1 MKEAFLYEKLDGKKV
16 KCHLCNHYCLIPD
29 GKRGICQV
37 RENRGGILYSLV
49 YERLIAANVDPIEK
63 KPFFHFLPGS
73 RSFSIASVG
82 CNFRCKHCQN
92 WSISQMP
99 RDRGQI
105 TGERVPPE
113 RIVLE
118 ALRTGCKSISYTYT
132 EPTVFFEYAY
142 ETSKLAKE
150 KGLKNLFVTNGY
162 MSQEA
167 LQLIAPYLDG
177 ANVDLKS
184 ASDTFYKEICGASLN
199 PVIENIRTMKEL
211 GIWVEVT
218 TLLIPTL
225 NDSEEELKTIAR
237 LLRDI
242 DPRIPWHVT
251 AFHPNYQLLHLPP
264 TPRSVLK
271 RAREIGL
278 SEGLK
283 YVYSGNI
290 PGDEGENTYCW
301 NCHKILIRRWGFNVL
316 ENHIKEG
323 KCPHCGAEI
332 DGVGL

>member
-1 MKEAFLYEKLDGKKV
+1 
-16 KCHLCNHYCLIPD
+16 
-29 GKRGICQV
+29 
-37 RENRGGILYSLV
+37 
-49 YERLIAANVDPIEK
+49 
-63 KPFFHFLPGS
+63 
-73 RSFSIASVG
+73 
-82 CNFRCKHCQN
+82 
-92 WSISQMP
+92 MP
-99 RDRGQI
+99 RDKGEI

-113 RIVLE
+113 RIVME
-118 ALRTGCKSISYTYT
+118 ALRTGCESISYTYT
-132 EPTVFFEYAY
+132 EPTVFFEYAF
-142 ETSKLAKE
+142 ETCKLAKE
-150 KGLKNLFVTNGY
+150 RGLKNLFVTNGY
-162 MSQEA
+162 MSKEA
-167 LQLIAPYLDG
+167 LELIGPYLDG
-177 ANVDLKS
+177 ANVDFKS
-184 ASDTFYKEICGASLN
+184 SSEAFYREICGASLN

-225 NDSEEELKTIAR
+225 NDSEEELRTIAR

-242 DPRIPWHVT
+242 EPSIPWHVT
-251 AFHPNYQLLHLPP
+251 AFHPNYKLLHLPS

-301 NCHKILIRRWGFNVL
+301 NCHKILIRRWGFKVL

-332 DGVGL
+332 EGVGL

>member
-1 MKEAFLYEKLDGKKV
+1 MKEALLYEKLEDKKV
-16 KCHLCNHYCLIPD
+16 KCCLCNHYCIIPD

-37 RENRGGILYSLV
+37 RENRGGTLYSLV
-49 YERLIAANVDPIEK
+49 YEKLIAANVDPIEK

-73 RSFSIASVG
+73 LSFSIATVG

-99 RDRGQI
+99 KDK
-105 TGERVPPE
+105 GEIQGETIPPE
-113 RIVLE
+113 RIVME

-142 ETSKLAKE
+142 EISKLAKE

-162 MSQEA
+162 MSKEA

-184 ASDTFYKEICGASLN
+184 ANEAFYKEICGARFS
-199 PVIENIRTMKEL
+199 PVLENIQTMRKL

-225 NDSEEELKTIAR
+225 NDSEEELRTIAR

-242 DPRIPWHVT
+242 EPSIPWHVT
-251 AFHPNYQLLHLPP
+251 AFHPDYKLLHLPP

-271 RAREIGL
+271 KAREIGL

-301 NCHKILIRRWGFNVL
+301 NCHKILIRRWGFKVL
-316 ENHIKEG
+316 ENNIKEG
-323 KCPHCGAEI
+323 KCPHCGAKI

>member
-1 MKEAFLYEKLDGKKV
+1 MKEALLYEKLEDKKV
-16 KCHLCNHYCLIPD
+16 KCHLCNHYCIIPD
-29 GKRGICQV
+29 GKRGVCQV

-49 YERLIAANVDPIEK
+49 YEKLIAANVDPVEK

-73 RSFSIASVG
+73 LSFSIATVG

-99 RDRGQI
+99 RDKGEIQ
-105 TGERVPPE
+105 GERVPPE
-113 RIVLE
+113 RIVME
-118 ALRTGCKSISYTYT
+118 ALRTGCESISYTYT

-162 MSQEA
+162 MSKET

-184 ASDTFYKEICGASLN
+184 ANEAFYKEICGASLH
-199 PVIENIRTMKEL
+199 PVLENIQTMRKL

-218 TLLIPTL
+218 TLVIPTL
-225 NDSEEELKTIAR
+225 NDSEEELRTIAR

-242 DPRIPWHVT
+242 EPSIPWHVT
-251 AFHPNYQLLHLPP
+251 AFHPNYKLLHLPP
-264 TPRSVLK
+264 TARSVLK

-301 NCHKILIRRWGFNVL
+301 NCHKILIRRWGFKVL

-323 KCPHCGAEI
+323 KCPHCGARI

>member
-1 MKEAFLYEKLDGKKV
+1 MKEALLYEKLEDKKV
-16 KCHLCNHYCLIPD
+16 KCHLCNHYCIIPD
-29 GKRGICQV
+29 GKRGVCQV

-49 YERLIAANVDPIEK
+49 YEKLIAANVDPVEK

-73 RSFSIASVG
+73 LSFSIATVG

-99 RDRGQI
+99 RDKGEIQ
-105 TGERVPPE
+105 GERVPPE
-113 RIVLE
+113 RIVME
-118 ALRTGCKSISYTYT
+118 ALRTGCESISYTYT

-162 MSQEA
+162 MSKET

-184 ASDTFYKEICGASLN
+184 ANEAFYKEICGASLH
-199 PVIENIRTMKEL
+199 PVLENIQTMRKL

-218 TLLIPTL
+218 TLVIPTL
-225 NDSEEELKTIAR
+225 NDSEEELRTIAR

-242 DPRIPWHVT
+242 EPSIPWHVT
-251 AFHPNYQLLHLPP
+251 AFHPNYKLLHLPP
-264 TPRSVLK
+264 TARSVLK

-301 NCHKILIRRWGFNVL
+301 NCHKILIRRWGFKVL
-316 ENHIKEG
+316 ENHIKES
-323 KCPHCGAEI
+323 KCPHCGARI

>member
-1 MKEAFLYEKLDGKKV
+1 MKEALLYEKLEDKKV
-16 KCHLCNHYCLIPD
+16 KCHLCNHYCIIPD
-29 GKRGICQV
+29 GKRGVCQV

-49 YERLIAANVDPIEK
+49 YEKLIAANVDPVEK

-73 RSFSIASVG
+73 LSFSIATVG

-99 RDRGQI
+99 RDKGEIQ
-105 TGERVPPE
+105 GERVPPE
-113 RIVLE
+113 RIVME
-118 ALRTGCKSISYTYT
+118 ALRTGCESISYTYT

-162 MSQEA
+162 MSKET

-184 ASDTFYKEICGASLN
+184 ANEAFYKEICGASLH
-199 PVIENIRTMKEL
+199 PVLENIQTMRKL

-218 TLLIPTL
+218 TLVIPTL
-225 NDSEEELKTIAR
+225 NDSEEELRTIAR
-237 LLRDI
+237 LLREI
-242 DPRIPWHVT
+242 EPSIPWHVT
-251 AFHPNYQLLHLPP
+251 AFHPNYKLLHLPP
-264 TPRSVLK
+264 TARSVLK

-301 NCHKILIRRWGFNVL
+301 NCHKILIRRWGFKVL

-323 KCPHCGAEI
+323 KCPHCGAKIE
-332 DGVGL
+332 GVGL

>member
-1 MKEAFLYEKLDGKKV
+1 MKEALLYEKLEDKKV
-16 KCHLCNHYCLIPD
+16 KCHLCNHYCIIPD
-29 GKRGICQV
+29 GKRGVCQV

-49 YERLIAANVDPIEK
+49 YEKLIAANVDPVEK

-73 RSFSIASVG
+73 LSFSIATVG

-99 RDRGQI
+99 RDKGEIQ
-105 TGERVPPE
+105 GERVPPE
-113 RIVLE
+113 RIVME
-118 ALRTGCKSISYTYT
+118 ALRTGCESISYTYT

-162 MSQEA
+162 MSKET

-184 ASDTFYKEICGASLN
+184 ANEAFYKEICGASLH
-199 PVIENIRTMKEL
+199 PVLENIQTMRKL

-218 TLLIPTL
+218 TLVIPTL
-225 NDSEEELKTIAR
+225 NDSEEELRTIAR
-237 LLRDI
+237 LLREI
-242 DPRIPWHVT
+242 EPSIPWHVT
-251 AFHPNYQLLHLPP
+251 AFHPNYKLLHLPP
-264 TPRSVLK
+264 TARSVLK

-301 NCHKILIRRWGFNVL
+301 NCHKILIRRWGFKVL

-323 KCPHCGAEI
+323 KCPHCGARI

>member
-1 MKEAFLYEKLDGKKV
+1 MKEALLYEKLEDKKV
-16 KCHLCNHYCLIPD
+16 KCHLCNHYCIIPD
-29 GKRGICQV
+29 GKRGVCQV

-49 YERLIAANVDPIEK
+49 YEKLIAANVDPVEK

-73 RSFSIASVG
+73 LSFSIATVG

-99 RDRGQI
+99 RDKGEIQ
-105 TGERVPPE
+105 GERVPPE
-113 RIVLE
+113 RIVME
-118 ALRTGCKSISYTYT
+118 ALRTGCESISYTYT

-162 MSQEA
+162 MSKET

-184 ASDTFYKEICGASLN
+184 ANEAFYKEICGASLH
-199 PVIENIRTMKEL
+199 PVLENIQTMRKL

-218 TLLIPTL
+218 TLVIPTL
-225 NDSEEELKTIAR
+225 NDSEEELRTIAR

-242 DPRIPWHVT
+242 EPSIPWHVT
-251 AFHPNYQLLHLPP
+251 AFHPNYKLLHLPP
-264 TPRSVLK
+264 TARSVLK
-271 RAREIGL
+271 K
-278 SEGLK
+278 SK
-283 YVYSGNI
+283 
-290 PGDEGENTYCW
+290 GDRPLG
-301 NCHKILIRRWGFNVL
+301 RS
-316 ENHIKEG
+316 
-323 KCPHCGAEI
+323 
-332 DGVGL
+332 

>member
-1 MKEAFLYEKLDGKKV
+1 
-16 KCHLCNHYCLIPD
+16 
-29 GKRGICQV
+29 
-37 RENRGGILYSLV
+37 
-49 YERLIAANVDPIEK
+49 
-63 KPFFHFLPGS
+63 
-73 RSFSIASVG
+73 
-82 CNFRCKHCQN
+82 
-92 WSISQMP
+92 MP
-99 RDRGQI
+99 RDKGEIQ
-105 TGERVPPE
+105 GERVPPE
-113 RIVLE
+113 RIVME
-118 ALRTGCKSISYTYT
+118 ALRTGCESISYTYT

-162 MSQEA
+162 MSKEA

-184 ASDTFYKEICGASLN
+184 ANEAFYKEICGASLS
-199 PVIENIRTMKEL
+199 PVLENVQTMKKL

-225 NDSEEELKTIAR
+225 NDSEEELRTIAR

-242 DPRIPWHVT
+242 EPSIPWHVT
-251 AFHPNYQLLHLPP
+251 AFHPDYKLLHIPP

-271 RAREIGL
+271 KAREIGL
-278 SEGLK
+278 SEGLR

-301 NCHKILIRRWGFNVL
+301 NCHKILIRRWGFKVL
-316 ENHIKEG
+316 ENHIKES